1 MTIRSRKLVGTV
13 LLFVFVTLYALLI
26 SAIAGFLQVRDSKT
40 VEVLFY
46 VIGGL
51 AWVPPAAVLIRW
63 MQRPD
68 GQP

>member
-1 MTIRSRKLVGTV
+1 MTIRSRKLIGTV
-13 LLFVFVTLYALLI
+13 LLFAFVTLYALLI

-40 VEVLFY
+40 LEVLFY

-68 GQP
+68 GEP